1 MTDCK
6 YCGRELPS
14 FSVGEPN
21 EICPEC
27 RARIAAQ
34 YAASTAAQPVMARR
48 LSVTT
53 ALIALN
59 VLVFVAMVLSG
70 VSPVLPSTQQLLH
83 WGADYGPRSLNAE
96 PWRILTSNYVHIGII
111 HIGLNMWCL
120 WNLGL
125 LAERIFDPWTYVLT
139 YTACGIAGSLASLWI
154 NPLVIGAGASGAIF
168 GMAGALI
175 AALYLGH
182 LPVPK
187 SAIRG
192 TLKSLLSFAGYN
204 LFFGAVV
211 PGIDNS
217 AHIGGLLMGLGIGA
231 LLAKHLRASP
241 EERNRWRRLVFIAV
255 LMVLLAAGNYVKRKN
270 GAMVPPPNLP
280 QTRNRPPAG
289 SYFGCQPGAGLLES
303 GMSTPGA
310 SSPAFLSMGS
320 QRPGWAT
327 TANSFLSITDTPP
340 LAT

>member
-1 MTDCK
+1 MSNCK

-14 FSVGEPN
+14 FSLGEPN

-34 YAASTAAQPVMARR
+34 YAASTAAQPAVQRWPP
-48 LSVTT
+48 VTT

-59 VLVFVAMVLSG
+59 LLVFVAMVLSG
-70 VSPVLPSTQQLLH
+70 VSPVLPGTQQLLH
-83 WGADYGPRSLNAE
+83 WGADYGPRSLNGE

-217 AHIGGLLMGLGIGA
+217 AHVGGLLMGLGIGA

-241 EERNRWRRLVFIAV
+241 EERNRWRRLVFIAAF
-255 LMVLLAAGNYVKRKN
+255 MVLLAAGSYVKRKN
-270 GAMVPPPNLP
+270 GALVPLPNSP
-280 QTRNRPPAG
+280 EAWKRPPAG
-289 SYFGCQPGAGLLES
+289 SCSGRRRAPRVAHVDSRSIFPGFSEDGLA
-303 GMSTPGA
+303 A
-310 SSPAFLSMGS
+310 SRLRDHGQQFLVDH
-320 QRPGWAT
+320 RHALRAT
-327 TANSFLSITDTPP
+327 
-340 LAT
+340 

>member
-14 FSVGEPN
+14 FSRGEPN
-21 EICPEC
+21 DICLEC
-27 RARIAAQ
+27 RARVAAQ
-34 YAASTAAQPVMARR
+34 YAGSTAAQPVTARR
-48 LSVTT
+48 PPVTT

-59 VLVFVAMVLSG
+59 VLVFVAMALSG
-70 VSPVLPSTQQLLH
+70 VSPILPSEQQLLR
-83 WGADYGPRSLNAE
+83 WGADYGPLSLSTE
-96 PWRILTSNYVHIGII
+96 PWRILTSNYLHIGII

-125 LAERIFDPWTYVLT
+125 LAERIFDPGTYVLT
-139 YTACGIAGSLASLWI
+139 YTACGISGSLASLWI
-154 NPLVIGAGASGAIF
+154 HPLEIGAGASGAIF
-168 GMAGALI
+168 GLAGALI

-241 EERNRWRRLVFIAV
+241 EERNRWGRLVFIAA
-255 LMVLLAAGNYVKRKN
+255 LTVLLAAGSYVKRKN
-270 GAMVPPPNLP
+270 GAIVPPPSLP
-280 QTRNRPPAG
+280 QARNRPPAG
-289 SYFGCQPGAGLLES
+289 SYFGCPAGAALLES
-303 GMSTPGA
+303 GMSTPET
-310 SSPAFLSMGS
+310 SSPAFPRMGS
-320 QRPGWAT
+320 QGPGWAT
-327 TANSFLSITDTPP
+327 TATVSC
-340 LAT
+340 